1 MATFAGNGFGGT
13 SQQPNFASQSPFS
26 QPPIFGAS
34 SSAFGGGPAGNPF
47 KAGSQPASA
56 SSNPFSSAS
65 TGAPSTSTVKNPFQ
79 TQLPPASPSSNP
91 FLSTGAAAANTDN
104 SASATSTSAPAF
116 GRASPFGAPSAP
128 VSTVKA
134 PAAFSKPSSAFSG
147 SPTPGFDTP
156 NTTTTTT
163 NAATVF
169 GAKPT
174 WGQTKDAPFLQSTSA
189 QTSTSFPPAPKPTFG
204 FAATSHNEPPAPKL
218 MAPLAHVQLGQIAEP
233 MDVNNQYANRIYRQ
247 LMADK
252 IYPPTWP
259 QNPGDPANKGAM
271 ANFREQYKTY
281 RDRARASLV
290 KNGLID
296 DPDTRR
302 KLSEA
307 IEFKGVC
314 EDMCPEYEKVLRITE
329 HDVKMAEKNPHS
341 SFAQTDIM
349 VKKLARSAAGQE
361 APLPMDVRSV
371 PCIRRTLDYLLDDL
385 MKTEQN
391 LPSTHGFLWDRT
403 RAIRRD
409 FAFFSS
415 MTKDEMLDQIYCLET
430 LTRFHVTALHILSR
444 PGVAPEDFSEQQEVE
459 QLGKALLSLIYAYDD
474 CRNQGISCKNEPEFR
489 AYYLVLRAFD
499 TNILDVLESEWNI
512 PTLIDSPIIQ
522 TALSILQSLKTPRD
536 VRGPIRPGVGSI
548 TAPFCGFFDIIA
560 GPTVSFTMACFAEI
574 HFGRYRRAVLRG
586 LNKAF
591 ARPRGHAKDVKAD
604 GINRH
609 LRFDTVDECIE
620 FVELHGLTFTP
631 EAADAAV
638 AGERVLVAQYGQ
650 DLDHPRL
657 KNAFSRTMVDKKRG
671 SYPLPY
677 VIRNAVYDTSMPSTA
692 DCSKS
697 DIGSLAPQT
706 SAFPFKTPALS
717 SSTTNNSSI
726 FKPAIPPHTT
736 TPPPFGITP
745 TSSSSTFGTQTKSMK
760 STLPFGSKSSPTNSL
775 AGKVGTSDSLDNSSS
790 SLKQTTNQSPFSTN
804 PSATTAASIPS
815 LIPNQTI
822 GLPPSFNFAAQST
835 LTSKV
840 VPDVPSIA
848 KPISGPEN
856 VAPAT
861 ASVLSAPMFPPASAL
876 PTASTSSGFVSQA
889 SAVPSSTAAATTA
902 VLSKSSATPE
912 FSFSSIASNT
922 AQSSSTPSLSFTSTV
937 KSDGSST
944 AAPLTA
950 PAPISTLNQ
959 STSVLNSVAPSF
971 SNAPFKPTAQSPV
984 LQPPLESSPFAT
996 GKPSV
1001 VEPPTPIVSELDPSS
1016 KLALF
1021 SGSSIIPPTR
1031 PPINK
1036 AAVLDG
1042 FTRWY
1047 TLGDDGLLQQFYL
1060 YMTEEIVRQTFEE
1073 FVAEEER
1080 RREEAEAA
1088 EDLAK
1093 AIKLR
1098 TYNISIRY
1106 LNRWRVIARERRLE
1120 ALRRSGRDQ
1129 LRAYHE
1135 AQRKERRKAEAAL
1148 KRKTEMEAVE
1158 SDKVRM
1164 FHQVAEK
1171 SKQNLM
1177 RINCSLGMSDYD
1189 YNQDSIPREDD
1200 VGSVWSVP
1208 DAPSAREEPR
1218 PKKTKHKAK
1227 GPTSMST
1234 HPAPAAQRS
1243 ESVASTFSA
1252 GGKTQ
1257 SIMEQYALSRS
1268 ASLRRSMPGSSFSSS
1283 QFARSQFS
1291 TPPAESPDKRISK
1304 VSDRWRLK
1312 AMGLTT
1318 MPDGSILPDHLAQ
1331 QVLYQKKRY
1340 SELGPCGLG
1349 PASRQRR
1356 VSAAAADLD
1365 FDMRISR
1372 AKALLPT
1379 TPRSRS
1385 GPGISATASPGT
1397 ATRVSST
1404 RAIDAL
1410 MADAHHRKRSADEAL
1425 GLTEVD
1431 IDSSDNS
1438 MFDQQRK
1445 LEHKEPMSATK
1456 RILLEAQK
1464 MREELRN
1471 MREEIK
1477 EGADWLHDE
1486 ASRLQS
1492 PTPGRYV

>member
-1 MATFAGNGFGGT
+1 
-13 SQQPNFASQSPFS
+13 
-26 QPPIFGAS
+26 
-34 SSAFGGGPAGNPF
+34 
-47 KAGSQPASA
+47 
-56 SSNPFSSAS
+56 
-65 TGAPSTSTVKNPFQ
+65 
-79 TQLPPASPSSNP
+79 
-91 FLSTGAAAANTDN
+91 
-104 SASATSTSAPAF
+104 
-116 GRASPFGAPSAP
+116 
-128 VSTVKA
+128 
-134 PAAFSKPSSAFSG
+134 
-147 SPTPGFDTP
+147 
-156 NTTTTTT
+156 
-163 NAATVF
+163 
-169 GAKPT
+169 
-174 WGQTKDAPFLQSTSA
+174 
-189 QTSTSFPPAPKPTFG
+189 
-204 FAATSHNEPPAPKL
+204 
-218 MAPLAHVQLGQIAEP
+218 
-233 MDVNNQYANRIYRQ
+233 
-247 LMADK
+247 
-252 IYPPTWP
+252 
-259 QNPGDPANKGAM
+259 M

-692 DCSKS
+692 DCSK
-697 DIGSLAPQT
+697 I
-706 SAFPFKTPALS
+706 
-717 SSTTNNSSI
+717 
-726 FKPAIPPHTT
+726 
-736 TPPPFGITP
+736 
-745 TSSSSTFGTQTKSMK
+745 
-760 STLPFGSKSSPTNSL
+760 
-775 AGKVGTSDSLDNSSS
+775 
-790 SLKQTTNQSPFSTN
+790 
-804 PSATTAASIPS
+804 
-815 LIPNQTI
+815 
-822 GLPPSFNFAAQST
+822 
-835 LTSKV
+835 
-840 VPDVPSIA
+840 
-848 KPISGPEN
+848 
-856 VAPAT
+856 
-861 ASVLSAPMFPPASAL
+861 
-876 PTASTSSGFVSQA
+876 
-889 SAVPSSTAAATTA
+889 
-902 VLSKSSATPE
+902 
-912 FSFSSIASNT
+912 
-922 AQSSSTPSLSFTSTV
+922 
-937 KSDGSST
+937 
-944 AAPLTA
+944 
-950 PAPISTLNQ
+950 
-959 STSVLNSVAPSF
+959 
-971 SNAPFKPTAQSPV
+971 
-984 LQPPLESSPFAT
+984 
-996 GKPSV
+996 
-1001 VEPPTPIVSELDPSS
+1001 SELDPSS

-1031 PPINK
+1031 PLINK

-1385 GPGISATASPGT
+1385 GPGISATASPGK

-1492 PTPGRYV
+1492 PTPGRPPSELLAVHGLLRIRSDTFLHHPIQHAIFGAVTFLGCAEKLAATVNTVAVERDWVVALTHNDAHARTQLNRRMRQIDLFCKLLGPLVIALIDSADTRAAISVACGMSLVSAGPEYVFIEQIYNCVPALQRLSPNGTEGEETPDSASWNLGGARNAAWVALVRPLRTLPEYVRHPAFQPSFALALLYLTVLSFSGQMVAFLRAAGFSSAQIGAARVVSSLFELSATVMAPRLVEAIGPVRAGIWALSWQTVWLGIGLSCFFWHIGNQSSEILSGGVVGLVGGVMVSRVGLWGYDFAAQTIIQDEVDEFQRGSFSAMEASIQNLFELLAFATTAIFHRPEQFRIPTLISFGAVATASLLYAGPGGRGYVWGV

>member
-13 SQQPNFASQSPFS
+13 SQQSNSASQSPFS

-34 SSAFGGGPAGNPF
+34 SSALGGASAFGGGGPVGNPF
-47 KAGSQPASA
+47 KAGSQPTTA
-56 SSNPFSSAS
+56 SSNPFSSAL

-91 FLSTGAAAANTDN
+91 FLSTGAAAANTEI
-104 SASATSTSAPAF
+104 SASATSTQAPTF
-116 GRASPFGAPSAP
+116 GRASPFGVPSAP
-128 VSTVKA
+128 A
-134 PAAFSKPSSAFSG
+134 G
-147 SPTPGFDTP
+147 SPTPGFGTP
-156 NTTTTTT
+156 NTTTTNVT
-163 NAATVF
+163 TVF
-169 GAKPT
+169 GTKPT
-174 WGQTKDAPFLQSTSA
+174 WGQTKDAPFIQPTSA

-218 MAPLAHVQLGQIAEP
+218 KAPLAHVQLGQNAEP

-247 LMADK
+247 LMSDK
-252 IYPPTWP
+252 IYPPIWP
-259 QNPGDPANKGAM
+259 QNPSDPANKGAM

-281 RDRARASLV
+281 RDKARASLV

-329 HDVKMAEKNPHS
+329 HDVKMAEKNLHS

-385 MKTEQN
+385 MKTEEN

-415 MTKDEMLDQIYCLET
+415 MTKDEMLGQIYCLET
-430 LTRFHVTALHILSR
+430 LTRFHVTALHILSG

-522 TALSILQSLKTPRD
+522 TALSISQSLKTPRD

-591 ARPRGHAKDVKAD
+591 ARPRGHAKDIKAD
-604 GINRH
+604 GINKH

-638 AGERVLVAQYGQ
+638 AGDRVLVAQYGQ

-692 DCSKS
+692 NCTKG
-697 DIGSLAPQT
+697 DIGRLAPQT
-706 SAFPFKTPALS
+706 SDFPFKTPALS
-717 SSTTNNSSI
+717 SSMTNNSSI

-736 TPPPFGITP
+736 TPSPFGITP
-745 TSSSSTFGTQTKSMK
+745 TSSSTFGTQTKSTK
-760 STLPFGSKSSPTNSL
+760 STLPFGSKYSTNSL
-775 AGKVGTSDSLDNSSS
+775 AGKVGTSDNLDNSSS
-790 SLKQTTNQSPFSTN
+790 MKQTTDQSPFSTN
-804 PSATTAASIPS
+804 PSATTVASIPS

-835 LTSKV
+835 PTSKV
-840 VPDVPSIA
+840 ISDVPSTE
-848 KPISGPEN
+848 KPISGPEK
-856 VAPAT
+856 VAPAA
-861 ASVLSAPMFPPASAL
+861 ASVLSAPMFPSALAL
-876 PTASTSSGFVSQA
+876 PTTSTSSVFVSRA
-889 SAVPSSTAAATTA
+889 SAVPSLTTATTTA
-902 VLSKSSATPE
+902 VSSKSSETPV
-912 FSFSSIASNT
+912 FSISSTASNT
-922 AQSSSTPSLSFTSTV
+922 AQSSFTPSLSFTPTV
-937 KSDGSST
+937 RPNESS
-944 AAPLTA
+944 AATTLTA
-950 PAPISTLNQ
+950 STPISTLNQ
-959 STSVLNSVAPSF
+959 STSMLNSVAPSF
-971 SNAPFKPTAQSPV
+971 SNAPSKPIAQSPA

-996 GKPSV
+996 GKPAV
-1001 VEPPTPIVSELDPSS
+1001 VEPPTPILSELDPSS

-1036 AAVLDG
+1036 AVVLDG

-1088 EDLAK
+1088 KDLAQ

-1135 AQRKERRKAEAAL
+1135 AQRKERRKAEADL
-1148 KRKTEMEAVE
+1148 RRKTEMEAVE

-1171 SKQNLM
+1171 SKQSLM
-1177 RINCSLGMSDYD
+1177 RINGSLGMSDYD
-1189 YNQDSIPREDD
+1189 YNQDSIAREDD

-1227 GPTSMST
+1227 GPTSIST
-1234 HPAPAAQRS
+1234 HLAPAAQRS

-1268 ASLRRSMPGSSFSSS
+1268 ASLHRSMPGSSFSYS

-1340 SELGPCGLG
+1340 SELGSCGLDS
-1349 PASRQRR
+1349 ASRLRR

-1397 ATRVSST
+1397 AARVSST

-1431 IDSSDNS
+1431 IDSGDNS
-1438 MFDQQRK
+1438 MFGQQRTQ
-1445 LEHKEPMSATK
+1445 EHKEAMSATK

-1492 PTPGRYV
+1492 PTPERYV